1 MQFRLVAEFNQLLM
15 GFHKFC
21 RIKFVCPFTK
31 KLPLFSDPFASKLW
45 FSYYILICLHKTTL
59 NSLFS
64 LFLQI
69 SASSC
74 LNSPNF
80 LLILSLPQCSAEVQ
94 KLFPNSAIHSNIS
107 GIFFGSKT
115 ERHHQSHCLNTSFL
129 NIGRNLKKKAST
141 NLTNS
146 RFQRNQTSHLAGGR
160 GLKTSGGR
168 SDRGK
173 CPQGIFSRGRGWR
186 DWF

>member
-15 GFHKFC
+15 GFHKYC

-31 KLPLFSDPFASKLW
+31 KLTLFSDPFASKLW

-64 LFLQI
+64 LFSQI
-69 SASSC
+69 SASKC

-129 NIGRNLKKKAST
+129 NIGRNFLKKSFYKF
-141 NLTNS
+141 N
-146 RFQRNQTSHLAGGR
+146 
-160 GLKTSGGR
+160 
-168 SDRGK
+168 
-173 CPQGIFSRGRGWR
+173 
-186 DWF
+186 